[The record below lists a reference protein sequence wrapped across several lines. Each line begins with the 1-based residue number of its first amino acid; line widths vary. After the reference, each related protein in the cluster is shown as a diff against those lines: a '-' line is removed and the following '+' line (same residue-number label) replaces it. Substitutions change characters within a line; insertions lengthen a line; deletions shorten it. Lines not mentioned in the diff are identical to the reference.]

1 MTKTIQVN
9 TFDNKL
15 ILFRYTP
22 GTKTIHDITN
32 AIINNIGYRCNTVD
46 KFSYRVDNKKTLYE
60 RFEKENPTK
69 TPEELLDAL
78 QTIQMVYYRAPAKE
92 TLDQN
97 PIRVTIQ
104 TLLPHLYP
112 PISTTATTTVEQLKG
127 QIEDAYG
134 INVEYQ
140 NLIFNGKRIQDD
152 KTLETY
158 GIIDDSLIYLT
169 LQLKGGMYNEVSG
182 KDGMYKALP
191 ELMIYDLDNDTA
203 IIM

>member
-1 MTKTIQVN
+1 MKTLKVS
-9 TFDNKL
+9 TFDKKS

-22 GTKTIHDITN
+22 GTKTINDITN
-32 AIINNIGYRCNTVD
+32 AITNNIGYRCNTVD
-46 KFSYRVDNKKTLYE
+46 KFSYRVDNKTTLYD
-60 RFEKENPTK
+60 RFEKDNPTK
-69 TPEELLDAL
+69 TQEELLDAI

-97 PIRVTIQ
+97 PIHVTIQ
-104 TLLPHLYP
+104 TLSGRPYP

-134 INVEYQ
+134 IIVECQ

-169 LQLKGGMYNEVSG
+169 LQLKGGMYNEISG

-191 ELMIYDLDNDTA
+191 ELTIYDLDNHTA

>member
-22 GTKTIHDITN
+22 GTKTINDITN
-32 AIINNIGYRCNTVD
+32 AITNNIGYRCNTVD
-46 KFSYRVDNKKTLYE
+46 KFSYRVDKTKTLYE

-92 TLDQN
+92 TLDQT

-203 IIM
+203 IIT

>member
-1 MTKTIQVN
+1 MKTLKVS
-9 TFDNKL
+9 TFDNNS

-22 GTKTIHDITN
+22 GTKTINDITN
-32 AIINNIGYRCNTVD
+32 AITNNIGYRCNTVD
-46 KFSYRVDNKKTLYE
+46 KFSYRVNNKMLYE

-78 QTIQMVYYRAPAKE
+78 QTIQMVYYRAPTKE

-97 PIRVTIQ
+97 PIHVTIQ
-104 TLLPHLYP
+104 TLSARPYP

-134 INVEYQ
+134 IIVECQ
-140 NLIFNGKRIQDD
+140 NLIFNGKRIEDD

-158 GIIDDSLIYLT
+158 GIIDDSLLYLT
-169 LQLKGGMYNEVSG
+169 LHLKGGMYNEISG

-191 ELMIYDLDNDTA
+191 ELTIYDLDNDTA